1 MPGDN
6 AGTMVNGRMHHS
18 YSSSSALNGAFDA
31 RVRASRA
38 RATHAD

>member
-18 YSSSSALNGAFDA
+18 YSSSSALNGAFAA
-31 RVRASRA
+31 RACASRA
-38 RATHAD
+38 RAARR